1 VCHVCV
7 AIHECVVCVSEL
19 CVCRK
24 LESCVCAV
32 RVVGVSCVC
41 AVRVVGVSVS
51 SVCVKCMSSVRSMF
65 GNVSSVNVSSVSDIH
80 LTQTLCQVYVT
91 VKCLCQVY
99 VTDIIRG
106 HNPWLV
112 PLNFKEKQR
121 KYARKTHEENCPLRI
136 EYDA

>member
-1 VCHVCV
+1 MCHVCV

-32 RVVGVSCVC
+32 RVVGVS
-41 AVRVVGVSVS
+41 VS
-51 SVCVKCMSSVRSMF
+51 SVRVKCMSSVRSMF
-65 GNVSSVNVSSVSDIH
+65 GNVSSVSDIH

-121 KYARKTHEENCPLRI
+121 KYGRKTHEENCPLRI